1 MNYIDKKRAGD
12 HQGSSNLSR
21 KSWIHAVC
29 GILLLAASLTVSAQ
43 SWPVRPVRVVVGT
56 APGGGVDLMARAL
69 AQPLS
74 DLLGQSI
81 VIDNRAGG
89 SGNLSAVE
97 IIRSTPD
104 GYNLLFGPM
113 TQQTVNP
120 SLIKGSPNS
129 AKDLVP
135 VALIGRSQLHLVTRK
150 DLPASS
156 VADLVKLA
164 KSKPGT
170 ISYSSS
176 GVGTSP
182 HLLGELFQKQAG
194 ISLLHVPYKGSGPA
208 LLSALAGETD
218 IAFIT
223 GVAYQHVRAGRLN
236 LLGVASDKRASEFP
250 QVPTMIESGYKEIV
264 FDAWVGIWAPAAT
277 PPAVLERLSKALSDA
292 CSQPAVIKK
301 FNDFNAEAKFVDSAG
316 FKLMLEKETQTMSAL
331 VKERNISAE

>member
-1 MNYIDKKRAGD
+1 MNPFTSDTGPL
-12 HQGSSNLSR
+12 LSR
-21 KSWIHAVC
+21 KRWLQAVC
-29 GILLLAASLTVSAQ
+29 GGLLGAAVLSASAQ
-43 SWPVRPVRVVVGT
+43 TWPTRPVRVVVGT

-69 AQPLS
+69 SQPLS
-74 DLLGQSI
+74 DLLGQSV
-81 VIDNRAGG
+81 VIDNKAGG
-89 SGNLSAVE
+89 SGNLSAAE

-135 VALIGRSQLHLVTRK
+135 VALIGRSQLHLVTKK
-150 DLPASS
+150 DLGVHN

-208 LLSALAGETD
+208 LQSALAGETD

-223 GVAYQHVRAGRLN
+223 GVAYQHVRAGRLHM
-236 LLGVASDKRASEFP
+236 LAVASDRRAPEFP
-250 QVPTMIESGYKEIV
+250 EIPTMIESGYPEIV
-264 FDAWVGIWAPAAT
+264 FDAW
-277 PPAVLERLSKALSDA
+277 
-292 CSQPAVIKK
+292 
-301 FNDFNAEAKFVDSAG
+301 
-316 FKLMLEKETQTMSAL
+316 
-331 VKERNISAE
+331 

>member
-1 MNYIDKKRAGD
+1 MNYIDTKRAEAHEGR
-12 HQGSSNLSR
+12 SNLSR
-21 KSWIHAVC
+21 KRWFQAVS
-29 GILLLAASLTVSAQ
+29 GVLLLAASLTVSAQ
-43 SWPVRPVRVVVGT
+43 TWPARPVRVVVGT

-74 DLLGQSI
+74 DLLGQTV

-129 AKDLVP
+129 ARDLVP
-135 VALIGRSQLHLVTRK
+135 VALIGRSQLHLVTKK
-150 DLPASS
+150 DLQATS

-164 KSKPGT
+164 KSKPGA

-194 ISLLHVPYKGSGPA
+194 ISLMHVPYKGSGPA

-236 LLGVASDKRASEFP
+236 LLAVASDKRASEFP
-250 QVPTMIESGYKEIV
+250 QIPTMIESGYKEIV
-264 FDAWVGIWAPAAT
+264 FDAWIGIWAPAAT

-292 CSQPAVIKK
+292 CNQPSVIKK

-316 FKLMLEKETQTMSAL
+316 FRLMLEKETQTMSAL
-331 VKERNISAE
+331 VKERNISAD

>member
-1 MNYIDKKRAGD
+1 MNDIGKKRAGANEGRA
-12 HQGSSNLSR
+12 QLSPKR
-21 KSWIHAVC
+21 WFQAVS
-29 GILLLAASLTVSAQ
+29 GVLLLAASLTVSAQ
-43 SWPVRPVRVVVGT
+43 NWPARTVRVVVGT

-74 DLLGQSI
+74 DLLGQP
-81 VIDNRAGG
+81 VAIDNRAGG
-89 SGNLSAVE
+89 SGNLAAVE

-135 VALIGRSQLHLVTRK
+135 VGLIGRSQLHLVTKK
-150 DLPASS
+150 DLPANS

-170 ISYSSS
+170 ITYSSS

-236 LLGVASDKRASEFP
+236 LLAVASDKRASEFP
-250 QVPTMIESGYKEIV
+250 QVPTMIEAGYKEIV
-264 FDAWVGIWAPAAT
+264 FDAWIGIWAPAAT
-277 PPAVLERLSKALSDA
+277 PPAVLERLSKALADA
-292 CSQPAVIKK
+292 CNQPAVIKK

-316 FKLMLEKETQTMSAL
+316 FRLMLEKETQTMSVL
-331 VKERNISAE
+331 VKERNISAD